1 MAKLTELQ
9 YKFAH
14 LYIANGFNA
23 YQAALG
29 AGYSESFAKIK
40 SHELPANPRIQKR
53 ITEITAD
60 EKSCLGLSW
69 EYKAGKLKKVID
81 RYIPDD
87 DKIDMK
93 TDKVKVALAAI
104 AELNKMQGDYAP
116 DKKLSVNV
124 DMTKE
129 KLIEAKRVY
138 EEY

>member
-23 YQAALG
+23 YDAALE
-29 AGYSESFAKIK
+29 AGYSETFARIS
-40 SHELPANPRIQKR
+40 SHKLPVNPRIQKR
-53 ITEITAD
+53 ITEITSD
-60 EKSCLGLSW
+60 ERSCLGLSW

-87 DKIDMK
+87 DNIDMK
-93 TDKVKVALAAI
+93 KEEVKVALLAI

-116 DKKLSVNV
+116 DKKLSVNM
-124 DMTKE
+124 DITKE
-129 KLIEAKRVY
+129 KLAEAKRVY